1 MNKRPDQHQIDHN
14 EASATDYKT
23 RRKTEE
29 SNRRDAPEDLPANQA
44 TTQTPNEAMEASRKA
59 AEKGRNDEIE
69 RAEKARRANKE
80 KGDLDRKDGE
90 DQ

>member
-23 RRKTEE
+23 RRKSEE
-29 SNRRDAPEDLPANQA
+29 SNRRDDPEDLPANQA

-59 AEKGRNDEIE
+59 AEKGRQDEIE
-69 RAEKARRANKE
+69 RAEKARRGNKE
-80 KGDLDRKDGE
+80 KGDLDRKSDE
-90 DQ
+90 D